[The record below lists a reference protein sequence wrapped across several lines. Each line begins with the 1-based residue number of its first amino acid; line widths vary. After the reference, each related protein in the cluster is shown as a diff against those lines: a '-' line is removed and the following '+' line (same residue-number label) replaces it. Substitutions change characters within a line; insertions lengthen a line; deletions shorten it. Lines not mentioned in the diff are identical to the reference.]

1 MKITLASAAK
11 FAVGC
16 IVVAALGMSSAHA
29 YQLDAFISSVDLA
42 NHGAATELAAIEAA
56 AGGTTLFTLTKIES
70 SFSITH
76 NPSTTDQFVID
87 VGSLT
92 PGYFLLKFGTG
103 STGFPDTYF
112 YKNLDEL
119 NKLVFSNA
127 NVNNLFS
134 CETNVQNCSAGSLSH
149 VTLYSGTQV
158 PLPPAGGTVPEPAT
172 TALLGLGLLGF
183 AASRRKSANSRN
195 A

>member
-1 MKITLASAAK
+1 MKKAFASAVKLA
-11 FAVGC
+11 AGC
-16 IVVAALGMSSAHA
+16 IVTTVLGMSTAHA
-29 YQLDAFISSVDLA
+29 YQLDDFLSSANLS
-42 NHGAATELAAIEAA
+42 NHGAGTELAAIEDAS
-56 AGGTTLFTLTKIES
+56 GVTTLVTLTKIQS
-70 SFSITH
+70 NFSITH
-76 NPSTTDQFVID
+76 NTTGTDQFVID

-103 STGFPDTYF
+103 STNFPDTYF

-127 NVNNLFS
+127 EVNNLFS
-134 CETNVQNCSAGSLSH
+134 CAASVTNCSSGALSH
-149 VTLYSGTQV
+149 VTLYSGIDTS
-158 PLPPAGGTVPEPAT
+158 LPPAGTVPEPAT

-183 AASRRKSANSRN
+183 AASRRKSAKSRN